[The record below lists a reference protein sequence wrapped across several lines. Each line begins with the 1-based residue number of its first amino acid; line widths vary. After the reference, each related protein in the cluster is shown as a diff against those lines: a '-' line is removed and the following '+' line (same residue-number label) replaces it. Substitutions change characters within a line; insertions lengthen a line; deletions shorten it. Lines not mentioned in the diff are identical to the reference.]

1 MSKRKQSQAASRLE
15 GLWDDL
21 RAGDPGAVHAAR
33 KLTRRAQAELRVA
46 DAGKKTERA
55 WRGLRRAAAP
65 LRDHDVAGG
74 HIRDALVEL
83 GVPEGTLA
91 YFDRT
96 WAGRRAALL
105 DATVWPDRPPAFDLR
120 RGWKGRARR
129 LIGKDG
135 DRLLRDGEAALASED
150 SEEWHAWRKRLK
162 RYRYTIDLIGG
173 VPPIVT
179 DTLEALGR
187 LQDAEVVLGI
197 LHGDPD
203 LLRYERAR
211 LIAREEV
218 ARQAARERVRAL
230 FPALAGHLEDPLGTP
245 PTGEPEEEHVGA

>member
-1 MSKRKQSQAASRLE
+1 MTKHSQAARRLKV
-15 GLWDDL
+15 LWDDL

-46 DAGKKTERA
+46 EAGRKTERA
-55 WRGLRRAAAP
+55 WRDLRRAAAP

-74 HIRDALVEL
+74 HLRAALTEL
-83 GVPEGTLA
+83 GVPADTLA

-96 WAGRRAALL
+96 WAERRAALL
-105 DATVWPDRPPAFDLR
+105 TQTVWLDRPRGFDLAS
-120 RGWKGRARR
+120 GWKGRARR
-129 LIGKDG
+129 LARKDG
-135 DRLLRDGEAALASED
+135 EDLRQSGEAALASHDAEL
-150 SEEWHAWRKRLK
+150 WHAWRKRLK
-162 RYRYTIDLIGG
+162 RYRYTLDLLGE
-173 VPPIVT
+173 VPPVVT

-187 LQDAEVVLGI
+187 FQDAEVVLGL

-218 ARQAARERVRAL
+218 ARNKAQGRVREL
-230 FPALAGHLEDPLGTP
+230 FPELARLLSVGDAGED
-245 PTGEPEEEHVGA
+245 

>member
-1 MSKRKQSQAASRLE
+1 MSKRSQAASRLKT
-15 GLWDDL
+15 LWDDL
-21 RAGDPGAVHAAR
+21 RAGDPGAVHGAR

-46 DAGKKTERA
+46 DAGGKTERA
-55 WRGLRRAAAP
+55 WRDLRRAAAP

-83 GVPEGTLA
+83 GVPEDTLA

-96 WAGRRAALL
+96 WAGRRANLL
-105 DATVWPDRPPAFDLR
+105 AGTVWPERPPAFDLR
-120 RGWKGRARR
+120 SGWKGRARR
-129 LIGKDG
+129 LIEQDG
-135 DRLLRDGEAALASED
+135 DKLLRDGKAVLNSEH

-162 RYRYTIDLIGG
+162 RYRYTLDLIGE
-173 VPPIVT
+173 VPSVVT

-187 LQDAEVVLGI
+187 LQDAEVVVDI

-203 LLRYERAR
+203 LLRFERAR

-218 ARQAARERVRAL
+218 ARQAARERVRGL
-230 FPALAGHLEDPLGTP
+230 FPTLAEHLEDPLGTP
-245 PTGEPEEEHVGA
+245 LPGEQEEHVGA